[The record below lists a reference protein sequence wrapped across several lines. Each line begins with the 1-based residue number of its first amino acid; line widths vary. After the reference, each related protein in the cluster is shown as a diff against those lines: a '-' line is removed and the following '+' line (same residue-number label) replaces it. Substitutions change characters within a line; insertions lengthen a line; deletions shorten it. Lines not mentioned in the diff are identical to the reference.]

1 MSELPKGWSNTDLS
15 SLIVRIMGGGTPS
28 KSNVVFF
35 QGKIPFMTVKDM
47 KERFPLDTIDHITEE
62 AVENSS
68 TIVVPADT
76 LIVATRMSL
85 GKIVRPRFETAIN
98 QDLKALFF
106 AEGID
111 KTFIEHW
118 WRSRSKLIQNLG
130 TGTTVKGIRL
140 EDIHSLSIDIPPL
153 NEQKRIADKLDRLL
167 AKVDNCRER
176 LDRIPLLLKR
186 FRQSV
191 LAAAI
196 SGELTANWRDE
207 QMSEP
212 NEWSYST
219 AKDLCE
225 WITKGT
231 TPSKDRMYEI
241 SGDVPFIK
249 VYNLCF
255 DGRLDFTVNPTFI
268 DKDTHKI
275 ILKRSIVFPS
285 DVLMNIVGP
294 PLGKVSIVPAS
305 HPEWNINQAIAVF
318 RVKDKL
324 NNKFLS
330 YVLMSQKTISDVIQ
344 KAKATAGQFNLTLE
358 ICREIIVPV
367 PSIKEQK
374 EIVRRVEKLF
384 DFADRL
390 EARYQTARAQID
402 KLTPALLDKAFKG
415 ELVPQDPIDEPAA
428 ALLAKIHSKGTLN
441 TKPTSSDR
449 SAKKAKT

>member
-1 MSELPKGWSNTDLS
+1 MSDHPNTWISAALSEIASIQMGQSPDSSSYNNTGNGLP
-15 SLIVRIMGGGTPS
+15 
-28 KSNVVFF
+28 FF
-35 QGKIPFMTVKDM
+35 QGKTEFGKLFPTTQKWCSEPKKIADSNDILLSVRAPVGPTNLAI
-47 KERFPLDTIDHITEE
+47 ERCCIGRGL
-62 AVENSS
+62 A
-68 TIVVPADT
+68 
-76 LIVATRMSL
+76 
-85 GKIVRPRFETAIN
+85 AI
-98 QDLKALFF
+98 QAF
-106 AEGID
+106 APNDQKYLLYYFRNIEGWLT
-111 KTFIEHW
+111 K
-118 WRSRSKLIQNLG
+118 QG
-130 TGTTVKGIRL
+130 TGTTFSAISGDFIRGL
-140 EDIHSLSIDIPPL
+140 QVPIAPL
-153 NEQKRIADKLDRLL
+153 NEQKRIAEKLDRLL

-176 LDRIPLLLKR
+176 LDRIPLILKG
-186 FRQSV
+186 FRQSI
-191 LAAAI
+191 LTAAI

-207 QMSEP
+207 KTSDP
-212 NEWSYST
+212 RKWSYST

-268 DKDTHKI
+268 DKDTHEI
-275 ILKRSIVFPS
+275 VLKRSIVFPG

-318 RVKDKL
+318 RSKDKI
-324 NNKFLS
+324 NNQFLS

-367 PSIKEQK
+367 PSIEEQK
-374 EIVRRVEKLF
+374 EIIRRVEKLF

-415 ELVPQDPIDEPAA
+415 ELVPQDPTDEPAA
-428 ALLAKIHSKGTLN
+428 ALLAKIQSKST
-441 TKPTSSDR
+441 P
-449 SAKKAKT
+449 AKAAKTRKK